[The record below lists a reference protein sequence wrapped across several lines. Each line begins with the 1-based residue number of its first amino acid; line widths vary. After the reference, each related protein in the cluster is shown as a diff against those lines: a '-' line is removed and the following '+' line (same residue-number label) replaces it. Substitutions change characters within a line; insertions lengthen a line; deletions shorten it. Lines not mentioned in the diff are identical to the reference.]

1 MSNERPGMSKHE
13 IISAPITQAQ
23 RSGVVTRQKERYRTA
38 SSALI
43 RQLRKRLHL
52 TGFPSQHIFLT
63 EKAVAVGWICV
74 TESLILENTSTASS
88 RDVDASSGRAA
99 QVGILCRGKGR
110 LGPAQPRQC
119 NFLPFPSMEVCP
131 TIPNS
136 FPLQ

>member
-1 MSNERPGMSKHE
+1 MSNERPGKSKHG

-38 SSALI
+38 SSVLI
-43 RQLRKRLHL
+43 RKLCKRLHL

-63 EKAVAVGWICV
+63 EKAVAAGWICV
-74 TESLILENTSTASS
+74 TESLILENPSS
-88 RDVDASSGRAA
+88 WDGDASSGRAA
-99 QVGILCRGKGR
+99 QVGTLCRGQGR